1 MKNSTRIAVVIIG
14 LALGACGGQI
24 DREDVDGV
32 DCVIARDNT
41 GASPVAISCDW
52 DDKEPQP

>member
-1 MKNSTRIAVVIIG
+1 MRSKILLAICA
-14 LALGACGGQI
+14 LALAACGGQI
-24 DREDVDGV
+24 DRDNIDGV

-52 DDKEPQP
+52 ENAEDNE